1 MQKTTEN
8 CIKANELK
16 RLKRAFKKTLFSF
29 KKYVDILNKNELEK
43 KNQYLLQMYQSILNA
58 AKTQNLSVLNDLN
71 NQLNKMYNKVL
82 KSEEY
87 QIKTVFRHEK
97 N

>member
-16 RLKRAFKKTLFSF
+16 RLKRAF

-71 NQLNKMYNKVL
+71 NQLNKMYDRVL

-87 QIKTVFRHEK
+87 QIKIVFRHRK

>member
-16 RLKRAFKKTLFSF
+16 SLKRAFKKTLFSF

-43 KNQYLLQMYQSILNA
+43 KNQYLLQMYQ
-58 AKTQNLSVLNDLN
+58 
-71 NQLNKMYNKVL
+71 
-82 KSEEY
+82 
-87 QIKTVFRHEK
+87 VF
-97 N
+97 